1 MHAQW
6 ETDRERAS
14 EREREREWERVRA
27 RRQSLASA
35 ESHIACELPKC
46 VLHFYLLCFPFLL
59 SLSHS
64 ITLSLS
70 FSSSALLWLL
80 FSLLFM
86 LNVLNV
92 FQLKIVATD
101 CSGVPFLGIID
112 FETCNNNNI
121 TNVTNCF
128 FVLCFY
134 FFFCVFL
141 WINFVMQSR
150 RVVHGGGRMWHV
162 ACAIRLLCGI

>member
-1 MHAQW
+1 MHSGRQTEKEQA
-6 ETDRERAS
+6 REG
-14 EREREREWERVRA
+14 ERERESGERVRA

-59 SLSHS
+59 SLS
-64 ITLSLS
+64 LYLALPL
-70 FSSSALLWLL
+70 FLLSSALLWRL

-128 FVLCFY
+128 FVLCF
-134 FFFCVFL
+134 FCVFF
-141 WINFVMQSR
+141 FVD
-150 RVVHGGGRMWHV
+150 
-162 ACAIRLLCGI
+162 